1 MRFAKETLRKFVR
14 FTKHHSA
21 PQEVEMLRNM
31 IKTVTMLTLLVT
43 ISLVAAVVSA
53 KAQGSRTERATVPF
67 DFNVGDSEMAAGRYQ
82 FKPMNELGNAVS
94 VRGTESAQSAIKLT
108 NNLVR
113 VDPAPE
119 SKLVFNR
126 YGNKYFLSE
135 IWIAGE
141 RTGRQIRKTKAEKAI
156 VRELTASRQMRE
168 RVEIA
173 LAAR

>member
-1 MRFAKETLRKFVR
+1 
-14 FTKHHSA
+14 
-21 PQEVEMLRNM
+21 MLRNM

-135 IWIAGE
+135 IWTPGVG
-141 RTGRQIRKTKAEKAI
+141 TGR
-156 VRELTASRQMRE
+156 ELFMSRQE
-168 RVEIA
+168 RAVKQEMAKDNNGQSEPQTVAVAIP
-173 LAAR
+173 